1 MDKQEDKIA
10 LTCICA
16 RLERAIHCDVG
27 MRGLE
32 TLLCGW
38 SKHIHRNLSGALFM
52 REERDGFKW
61 LSPQEL
67 ADFSQYAGYDLSVD

>member
-1 MDKQEDKIA
+1 MNDEIVKIP
-10 LTCICA
+10 LTTLCA

-27 MRGLE
+27 MKGLE

-38 SKHIHRNLSGALFM
+38 SKQQHRNLNGTLFM

-61 LSPQEL
+61 LSPQEVTG
-67 ADFSQYAGYDLSVD
+67 FSRYAGYDLSVD